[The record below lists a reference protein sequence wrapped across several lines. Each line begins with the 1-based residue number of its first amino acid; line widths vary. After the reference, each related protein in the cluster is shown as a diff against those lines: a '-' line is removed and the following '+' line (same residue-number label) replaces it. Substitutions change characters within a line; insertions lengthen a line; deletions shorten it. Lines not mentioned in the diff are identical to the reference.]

1 MYYTYYSPK
10 ECSDGNEEQ
19 RIWVNSDL
27 SAKTVETNL
36 SADNLYVGTNDA
48 IGICVLVWSVESTVN
63 FPYFLSVQYNKTEEI
78 VEFKPST
85 LPPKDREPSCR

>member
-19 RIWVNSDL
+19 RIRVNSDL

-48 IGICVLVWSVESTVN
+48 IGICVLHGVVCR
-63 FPYFLSVQYNKTEEI
+63 KHC
-78 VEFKPST
+78 EFSIF
-85 LPPKDREPSCR
+85 S